1 MWQREIKIENFSLP
15 QISPGS
21 YLAGSQPLY
30 LLNHSGTG
38 WYGPELYWCYNF
50 SMDCLYPIVSSTVQ
64 QCQDTKCREGNST
77 SPLGLLYTV
86 RTNTTW
92 TLAYGQSFW
101 LNYSVHR
108 TSHMRYSL
116 SHQIGQPN
124 GKDVPRTFSRGS
136 PDSGVQLTVSNGHN
150 LGLTISDRK
159 DIGVEDAQSTF
170 SAKIS
175 CA

>member
-1 MWQREIKIENFSLP
+1 VWQREIKIENFSLP

-21 YLAGSQPLY
+21 QPLY
-30 LLNHSGTG
+30 LLNHSVTG
-38 WYGPELYWCYNF
+38 WYGPELYWCYNV
-50 SMDCLYPIVSSTVQ
+50 SMDCLYRTVSSTVQ
-64 QCQDTKCREGNST
+64 QFQDTKCREGNST

-86 RTNTTW
+86 WTNTTW

-101 LNYSVHR
+101 LNCSVHR
-108 TSHMRYSL
+108 ASHMRYSL
-116 SHQIGQPN
+116 SHQIGQTN
-124 GKDVPRTFSRGS
+124 GKDVSRTFSRGS
-136 PDSGVQLTVSNGHN
+136 PDSGVQLTASDCHN
-150 LGLTISDRK
+150 LGLTIWDRK

>member
-1 MWQREIKIENFSLP
+1 MAQ
-15 QISPGS
+15 S
-21 YLAGSQPLY
+21 YTDATILVWTASIQLY
-30 LLNHSGTG
+30 QVLCSSARIQSAEKETAPPHWVYCTQ
-38 WYGPELYWCYNF
+38 YG
-50 SMDCLYPIVSSTVQ
+50 Q
-64 QCQDTKCREGNST
+64 
-77 SPLGLLYTV
+77 
-86 RTNTTW
+86 